1 MDKAF
6 WRNWLRECERSWPTL
21 AFSLSLWCAL
31 TFLLHIAQA
40 SNTAHATAIALLLI
54 LQWEIQP

>member
-1 MDKAF
+1 MGKEF

-21 AFSLSLWCAL
+21 AFSLSLCCAL
-31 TFLLHIAQA
+31 YFLLHIAQA
-40 SNTAHATAIALLLI
+40 SNAAHATALVLLLL